1 MTYEFLHSVF
11 PNYTK
16 EMYIG
21 NEPKCFHPHINGDSI
36 EEYDD
41 YQLSGSIIASRESVF
56 DAVYRIDEERNKG
69 NKNIIIY
76 IDPPYANTTGYKETF
91 DIYSLEGQIWSTS
104 PIYISE
110 GYKMQGASESYLL
123 SVGRTKGNISG
134 EAKKKPTE
142 EWLNRFNLI

>member
-1 MTYEFLHSVF
+1 MENINLNTKLEVAVEILAARIAKCSREGHKIEDVEMQQLLYERD
-11 PNYTK
+11 
-16 EMYIG
+16 EMY
-21 NEPKCFHPHINGDSI
+21 
-36 EEYDD
+36 
-41 YQLSGSIIASRESVF
+41 
-56 DAVYRIDEERNKG
+56 KG

-134 EAKKKPTE
+134 EVKKKPTE